1 MFPKRRLESFL
12 SHRFPRVSGDVSTT
26 SEVAQYQEAFSP
38 RERGCFTSVR
48 RFGMPPVI
56 SPRGRG
62 CFSSMLMKDMPPFF
76 SPRKW
81 GGLSYCVDFFF
92 LKVITRRQ
100 CIHSC
105 QVCNKGVIMRKIF
118 FRLTKDLF
126 PLQKDRFPY
135 VYLEH
140 GRLEIDDSSV
150 KWIGADGA
158 IVRLPVATIGSLLL
172 GPGTTVTHAAIEA
185 VSTSG
190 CTLSWVGAE
199 SFIFYAYGMPPTADT
214 QKLSLQGRLAF
225 NELTRLKV
233 ARNMFASR
241 FPGIDLSEKSLPMLM
256 GMEGVRVRALYARL
270 SAQYGVP
277 WSGRSFV
284 PGKPQ
289 SSDAVN
295 RCLTFLNSLLY
306 GVITS
311 SLLSGGYSPRI
322 GFIHSGSPMPFVYD
336 IADLYKANLT
346 IDLAF
351 KLVAEQVNFH
361 DKHVLIDAF
370 SDRLV
375 EECVLETVL
384 DTVGKLLKVE

>member
-1 MFPKRRLESFL
+1 
-12 SHRFPRVSGDVSTT
+12 
-26 SEVAQYQEAFSP
+26 
-38 RERGCFTSVR
+38 
-48 RFGMPPVI
+48 
-56 SPRGRG
+56 
-62 CFSSMLMKDMPPFF
+62 
-76 SPRKW
+76 
-81 GGLSYCVDFFF
+81 
-92 LKVITRRQ
+92 
-100 CIHSC
+100 
-105 QVCNKGVIMRKIF
+105 MRKIF

-256 GMEGVRVRALYARL
+256 V
-270 SAQYGVP
+270 
-277 WSGRSFV
+277 
-284 PGKPQ
+284 
-289 SSDAVN
+289 SSDTRVN
-295 RCLTFLNSLLY
+295 PTNDTRTDPFF
-306 GVITS
+306 VIKNNV
-311 SLLSGGYSPRI
+311 L
-322 GFIHSGSPMPFVYD
+322 
-336 IADLYKANLT
+336 
-346 IDLAF
+346 
-351 KLVAEQVNFH
+351 
-361 DKHVLIDAF
+361 HVI
-370 SDRLV
+370 
-375 EECVLETVL
+375 
-384 DTVGKLLKVE
+384 